1 VDQNTETVFTSP
13 LRPDMNLVQALKGN
27 LAIWRDPAAAP
38 GDKAV
43 ALCWILHLAGDL
55 DEPLHTVAL
64 FSAELF
70 PAGDRGG
77 NLIEVDLNGDVR
89 NLHAVWDG
97 LPTGMHDLTP
107 SPMTLRSIE
116 TDVVDDDA
124 IDEWLSHHANLARN
138 FVYTG
143 DLRKQVLDGRR
154 EGKPGRVRL
163 SREYLVAARSI
174 ARRQINLTG
183 FRIPAL
189 LR

>member
-1 VDQNTETVFTSP
+1 
-13 LRPDMNLVQALKGN
+13 
-27 LAIWRDPAAAP
+27 
-38 GDKAV
+38 
-43 ALCWILHLAGDL
+43 
-55 DEPLHTVAL
+55 
-64 FSAELF
+64 
-70 PAGDRGG
+70 
-77 NLIEVDLNGDVR
+77 
-89 NLHAVWDG
+89 
-97 LPTGMHDLTP
+97 MHDLTP

-143 DLRKQVLDGRR
+143 DLGKQVLDGRR

-183 FRIPAL
+183 YRIPGL